1 MVKNT
6 GTDSEDDF
14 ELRIKRAYG
23 KRAFIYRV
31 TDSKEVRGRS
41 GKAAFTKAQPSDYIV
56 TIEGKMFYAEV
67 KSSNNKTSF
76 PFSQIS
82 STQMG
87 SSRRQ
92 QMAGGEYYFFL
103 HNVNTD
109 KWYKVPALAFHGH
122 DKKSFKWEDL
132 TNYEW
137 KI

>member
-67 KSSNNKTSF
+67 KSSNNKTWVLREDNKWQGVSTT
-76 PFSQIS
+76 S
-82 STQMG
+82 SCIM
-87 SSRRQ
+87 
-92 QMAGGEYYFFL
+92 
-103 HNVNTD
+103 
-109 KWYKVPALAFHGH
+109 
-122 DKKSFKWEDL
+122 
-132 TNYEW
+132 
-137 KI
+137 